1 MAGSMEP
8 ERVPIMRPSSGVKPM
23 VVSMDFPWL
32 TAVMEPPLPKWHVMR
47 PKSRSGRP
55 SRFAAC
61 WAA

>member
-1 MAGSMEP
+1 MEP

-32 TAVMEPPLPKWHVMR
+32 TAVMEPPLPKWHVMSPR
-47 PKSRSGRP
+47 SRSGRP

-61 WAA
+61 